1 MPTRKILDEHSKSM
15 DKTVEFLQNELKSVR
30 TGRAA
35 PGLVEHLMVDY
46 YGTPTP
52 LKSLAAISA
61 PEPAQLLIK
70 PFDVGAV
77 KDIEKAIK
85 TSNLSLSPISDG
97 KMVRLNLPPLS
108 EERRKQIVQQVKQM
122 GEKTKI
128 SIRNIRHDAIKQLE
142 DAEKKKIIGEDA
154 RDDAKDKVEKLTK
167 KNVDAIDALIKHK
180 SDEIMTS

>member
-128 SIRNIRHDAIKQLE
+128 SIRNIRHDALKQLE
-142 DAEKKKIIGEDA
+142 DAEKKKIISEDD
-154 RDDAKDKVEKLTK
+154 RNDGKDKVEKLTK